1 MDVSETLRSGSKG
14 PKIILQMEGDTK
26 RTALLFISIVSVGL
40 CGYFVFLCDHFESPR
55 GYFKFLGVF
64 LNSSWYSREALWSFC
79 VSFWLFLSVH
89 DPFESLPGCFVFLC
103 CTECV

>member
-1 MDVSETLRSGSKG
+1 MFQRPQPLRSGSKG

-26 RTALLFISIVSVGL
+26 HTALLFISIVSVGL

-64 LNSSWYSREALWSFC
+64 FYSSWYS
-79 VSFWLFLSVH
+79 
-89 DPFESLPGCFVFLC
+89 
-103 CTECV
+103 

>member
-1 MDVSETLRSGSKG
+1 MFQRPQPLRSGSKG

-64 LNSSWYSREALWSFC
+64 FYSSWYS
-79 VSFWLFLSVH
+79 
-89 DPFESLPGCFVFLC
+89 
-103 CTECV
+103 